1 MKAAVKST
9 GFAVI
14 PYPLMEQHPD
24 YKIWG
29 VYACL
34 HRHGWNSS
42 QGCFASVST
51 ISKETGICEKVIQ
64 RTLSTLVSSG
74 WIQVELR
81 PGRSTVYHIRIDHP
95 EQKGLGSKMTRVKNA
110 PGTRSKNDG
119 GTRSKNA
126 PLTKT
131 HEQEPIT
138 RTQLRLQDELAAA
151 PAPAKR
157 KPRAKGSEAFERFWK
172 LYLSAPI
179 RTRSQ
184 SKPQALRQWQK
195 AIRTESEADLIKAL
209 ETEIA
214 NQHAAGDE
222 FVEMLPDCFRW
233 LRNERYLT
241 VNESPKG
248 QLQINHA
255 TYVF

>member
-126 PLTKT
+126 P
-131 HEQEPIT
+131 Q
-138 RTQLRLQDELAAA
+138 Q
-151 PAPAKR
+151 
-157 KPRAKGSEAFERFWK
+157 KPMNKN
-172 LYLSAPI
+172 P
-179 RTRSQ
+179 
-184 SKPQALRQWQK
+184 
-195 AIRTESEADLIKAL
+195 
-209 ETEIA
+209 
-214 NQHAAGDE
+214 
-222 FVEMLPDCFRW
+222 
-233 LRNERYLT
+233 
-241 VNESPKG
+241 
-248 QLQINHA
+248 
-255 TYVF
+255 